1 MAGKSPRIR
10 IRLINKETGSFYM
23 TTVNTRNRTTKS
35 QGKLKLKKYDP
46 KTRKVETFTED
57 KAKG

>member
-1 MAGKSPRIR
+1 MAAKSQRIKVR
-10 IRLINKETGSFYM
+10 MINKSTGTFYM
-23 TTVNTRNRTTKS
+23 TTLNTRNRTTKN

-46 KTRKVETFTED
+46 KTRKHEEFVED

>member
-10 IRLINKETGSFYM
+10 IRMINKETGSFYM

-35 QGKLKLKKYDP
+35 QGKLKLRKYDP
-46 KTRKVETFTED
+46 KTRKVELFTED

>member
-1 MAGKSPRIR
+1 M
-10 IRLINKETGSFYM
+10 INKETGTFYM
-23 TTVNTRNRTTKS
+23 TTVNSRNRTTKN

-46 KTRKVETFTED
+46 KTRKHETFTED